1 MKEYHFYKKDELN
14 LIKRLDKYKD
24 NHLLFI
30 KDFYIP
36 FTNNTAE
43 RGLRQTKRK
52 LAVSFL
58 FKNINTMK
66 DYAKITSYTET
77 CYRNNITR
85 YEALKRLC
93 SNNPY
98 TVEELS
104 TKQK

>member
-1 MKEYHFYKKDELN
+1 MENTAKLYKELN

-30 KDFYIP
+30 KDFKVP

-58 FKNINTMK
+58 FKNINTMQ
-66 DYAKITSYTET
+66 DYAKITSYTE
-77 CYRNNITR
+77 
-85 YEALKRLC
+85 LL
-93 SNNPY
+93 
-98 TVEELS
+98 
-104 TKQK
+104 

>member
-1 MKEYHFYKKDELN
+1 
-14 LIKRLDKYKD
+14 
-24 NHLLFI
+24 
-30 KDFYIP
+30 
-36 FTNNTAE
+36 
-43 RGLRQTKRK
+43 
-52 LAVSFL
+52 
-58 FKNINTMK
+58 MK

-104 TKQK
+104 TIQK